1 MYTRCAIGGWEI
13 LRFIEQRPR
22 KSWFKDA
29 CRLPRTGE
37 KNRVAM
43 IASWW
48 AAVRE
53 KRRFEAM
60 AREATRQIRLEE
72 LRMNLKK
79 ESSGLSSATILN
91 PP

>member
-1 MYTRCAIGGWEI
+1 
-13 LRFIEQRPR
+13 
-22 KSWFKDA
+22 
-29 CRLPRTGE
+29 
-37 KNRVAM
+37 M